1 MSELQQTNAERKQP
15 PYYRGKMLATVTKTF
30 FINITDS

>member
-1 MSELQQTNAERKQP
+1 MSELQQTNAERKQMT
-15 PYYRGKMLATVTKTF
+15 YCRGEMLATVMNTF